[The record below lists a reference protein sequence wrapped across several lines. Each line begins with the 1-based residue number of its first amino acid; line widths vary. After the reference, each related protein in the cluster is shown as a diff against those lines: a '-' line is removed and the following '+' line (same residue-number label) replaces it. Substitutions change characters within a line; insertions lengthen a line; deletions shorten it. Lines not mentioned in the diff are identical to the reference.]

1 MALRPEHE
9 IHTRRFGRNL
19 GVGLTLGAFIVIVF
33 AMTVVKV
40 TQGGSMQA
48 PAAQTATEPAKG
60 TAP

>member
-19 GVGLTLGAFIVIVF
+19 GVGLALGAFIIIVF

-40 TQGGSMQA
+40 TQGGGMKD
-48 PAAQTATEPAKG
+48 PIAQSTSTTKEG
-60 TAP
+60 TP

>member
-19 GVGLTLGAFIVIVF
+19 GVGLTLGAFILVVF

-40 TQGGSMQA
+40 TEGGGMLDPATQGA
-48 PAAQTATEPAKG
+48 TATKEG
-60 TAP
+60 TP